1 MAATATATVTLR
13 LSLLPMGTDQQQQQ
27 QQQNNRD
34 FKKYQKLVLRVLC
47 KLWPGPPY
55 ELSVLPQS
63 VEILSFSRCCCYYSC
78 CRFLLLLLLLYSTFL
93 YVAHIFGPFR
103 AAVSLLYTYYTHMCT
118 YMCVC
123 VRSLTVFPWPPPVA
137 AVFPSLLTRPYLAI
151 YLIPIPF
158 YAPRIACQGRRGG
171 FVVFSAY
178 RFFSVLLGSMRFL

>member
-13 LSLLPMGTDQQQQQ
+13 LSLLPMGIDQQRQQQ

-63 VEILSFSRCCCYYSC
+63 VEILSFSSCCCCYYSC
-78 CRFLLLLLLLYSTFL
+78 CRFFLLLLLLYSTFL

-103 AAVSLLYTYYTHMCT
+103 AAVSLLYTYYTHMCM
-118 YMCVC
+118 YVSVC
-123 VRSLTVFPWPPPVA
+123 L
-137 AVFPSLLTRPYLAI
+137 
-151 YLIPIPF
+151 
-158 YAPRIACQGRRGG
+158 
-171 FVVFSAY
+171 FV
-178 RFFSVLLGSMRFL
+178 L

>member
-1 MAATATATVTLR
+1 MAATATVTLR
-13 LSLLPMGTDQQQQQ
+13 LSLLPMGIDQQRQQQ

-63 VEILSFSRCCCYYSC
+63 VEILSFSCYCCCYYSC
-78 CRFLLLLLLLYSTFL
+78 CRFLLLLLLYSTFL

-103 AAVSLLYTYYTHMCT
+103 AAVNLLYTYYTHTCVC
-118 YMCVC
+118 MCVC

-151 YLIPIPF
+151 YLIPTPL
-158 YAPRIACQGRRGG
+158 YAPRSAWHGKGG
-171 FVVFSAY
+171 
-178 RFFSVLLGSMRFL
+178 L